1 MFKGW
6 QADDVWKTVVIP
18 YTASFLVREASAA
31 RAKVKSMTNVRA
43 MPTVNTGKWKMFD
56 FRVGSWSLREDKCRH
71 SLESTLGVSNNYAVV
86 DIDLRM
92 KSTVEVSLGLSGTY
106 LL

>member
-6 QADDVWKTVVIP
+6 AADDVWKTVVVP
-18 YTASFLVREASAA
+18 YTASFLVKEASGTI
-31 RAKVKSMTNVRA
+31 AKVKSMTNVRN
-43 MPTVNTGKWKMFD
+43 MPPVTTGNWKMYD
-56 FRVGSWSLREDKCRH
+56 FRASSWSLREDKCRH
-71 SLESTLGVSNNYAVV
+71 SLESTLGVSNNYEVV

-92 KSTVEVSLGLSGTY
+92 KSKVEVSLGLSGTY